1 MNIFHQIFSCRIIY
15 CDFYLNINYINF
27 IKFNLHCKKKK
38 KTFLERKIFFEKQ
51 TKSPIKLIR

>member
-1 MNIFHQIFSCRIIY
+1 MNIFHQTFSCRIIY

-38 KTFLERKIFFEKQ
+38 KKHFLREKYFLRN
-51 TKSPIKLIR
+51 KPNHP